1 MSNGSVRLALK
12 KGPYVFGPPKVPVAA
27 PPPAAPVAPAA
38 APVAPA
44 IVPLPEIPILKELLT
59 RVYERILIKADIVTI
74 LPPEE
79 YAAQYKKLLDTL
91 KSITDGGK
99 NKIVEIALA
108 LYLGKRAAKTKGGVS
123 DTFIENYSIDISV
136 PRDGPAAAGAGP
148 AAAVGNRQVN
158 DALYA
163 YYNALPND
171 SRIPTLIIRKL
182 RNFYLIGINDRQGDD
197 IIPSYHI
204 SVPLSPEE
212 IGPFPTYNM
221 HFTIEQVDHRRNL
234 HEFHHFNDPRGPI
247 KVAVAAGPRPR
258 ALGVAEEAAEA
269 APQISISRGPTGR
282 GFTQARTRVA
292 GNNVGVSQAP
302 VAAAVAPVAAL
313 SKWEARARGIR
324 QGGKRRITR
333 KHRQRRKGKKSRKS
347 RKSRKS
353 HQ

>member
-1 MSNGSVRLALK
+1 MSESNGLLSLSLK
-12 KGPYVFGPPKVPVAA
+12 KGPYVFGPPVAPAAA
-27 PPPAAPVAPAA
+27 PPPVAPAA

-44 IVPLPEIPILKELLT
+44 IVPLPEIPVLKELLT
-59 RVYERILIKADIVTI
+59 RVYERILIKAEIVTI

-171 SRIPTLIIRKL
+171 SRIPTLIVRKL
-182 RNFYLIGINDRQGDD
+182 RNFYLIGINDRQGDN

-258 ALGVAEEAAEA
+258 VLGAAEEA
-269 APQISISRGPTGR
+269 PQVSISRGPTGR

-313 SKWEARARGIR
+313 SKWEARANPRGIR
-324 QGGKRRITR
+324 KGGKRRITR

-347 RKSRKS
+347 RKTR
-353 HQ
+353 Q

>member
-1 MSNGSVRLALK
+1 MSNGLVSLSLK
-12 KGPYVFGPPKVPVAA
+12 KGPYVFGPPKVPVA
-27 PPPAAPVAPAA
+27 PVAAA
-38 APVAPA
+38 AAAAQEVA
-44 IVPLPEIPILKELLT
+44 IVPLPEIPVLKELLT

-91 KSITDGGK
+91 KSITDGGR

-123 DTFIENYSIDISV
+123 DTFIQNYSIDINV
-136 PRDGPAAAGAGP
+136 PGDGPAAAGAGP
-148 AAAVGNRQVN
+148 AAGNRQVN
-158 DALYA
+158 EALYA

-221 HFTIEQVDHRRNL
+221 HFTIEQVAPLRNL

-247 KVAVAAGPRPR
+247 KILGAAGPGPGPGPR
-258 ALGVAEEAAEA
+258 VLGAAEEA
-269 APQISISRGPTGR
+269 PQVSISKGPTGR
-282 GFTQARTRVA
+282 GFTQPRTRVA
-292 GNNVGVSQAP
+292 GNNVGVSQAS
-302 VAAAVAPVAAL
+302 VVRVAPVAPL

-324 QGGKRRITR
+324 QGGKRRTTR

-347 RKSRKS
+347 RKTR
-353 HQ
+353 Q